1 MGKIWANL
9 FLVSSYPFFYGE
21 VIDIKID
28 QEYSCVW
35 YEEFDYL
42 TKHGIRYV
50 FVKIIDGVTVWKFKK
65 TERLF
70 HTLANFY
77 SNVYSK

>member
-1 MGKIWANL
+1 M
-9 FLVSSYPFFYGE
+9 
-21 VIDIKID
+21 IDIKID

-42 TKHGIRYV
+42 TKHGIRYAFAKTV
-50 FVKIIDGVTVWKFKK
+50 DGISIWKFKK
-65 TERLF
+65 TEKLF
-70 HTLANFY
+70 RILADFY